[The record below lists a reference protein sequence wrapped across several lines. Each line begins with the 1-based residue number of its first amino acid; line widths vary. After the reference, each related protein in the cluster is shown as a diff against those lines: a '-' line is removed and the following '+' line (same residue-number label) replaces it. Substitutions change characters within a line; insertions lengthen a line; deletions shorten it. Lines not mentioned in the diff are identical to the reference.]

1 MATGDVT
8 LSNGTVITAS
18 EVAEI
23 ASEVKALLAKESK
36 EPSQYEQVQS
46 LANLTTLPAL
56 LQNGSAY
63 KLVRVAVDLL
73 K

>member
-1 MATGDVT
+1 MATGDIT

-23 ASEVKALLAKESK
+23 ASEVKSLLAKESK

-46 LANLTTLPAL
+46 
-56 LQNGSAY
+56 
-63 KLVRVAVDLL
+63 
-73 K
+73 